1 MDKKAF
7 TLIELLAVIVILGIL
22 ALIVTP
28 ILINVVKDSNE
39 KSYKLSADG
48 YISAVNDY
56 ILSNQLDGKKV
67 ENGKYNIKNLDV
79 KISGKAPSKGSVE
92 IYDEKINNAQLCYDT
107 YLLKYDG
114 REVTLTEKGC
124 EKEATVNLAIG
135 EKKYDNVTKDDIET
149 EFNISDDISD
159 MTNIVCNNGV
169 TISMNDNTLKLS
181 DVYKDTNCT
190 MSSSINITF
199 DNLDDTK
206 NYILMLK
213 DETIES
219 NLIVDEKKKVSINLN
234 EQNLIY
240 NGSNSTATFE
250 ISGELSI
257 IGQNSSIVGNMNS
270 ATVTNNGILNID
282 GGSYNSIN
290 PLNNSKISI
299 KNAKLNCTNDG
310 NNCYPIFAQNNSNVE
325 LDNVTITSKGK
336 AAGTVE
342 NSNMLIKNSNF
353 NCTEDNCLYSSSIEK
368 LTVLD
373 TTIKASGY
381 AVKLNNSGEVTIKN
395 TKLESETYNA
405 VINAGISGKITI
417 ENSELISSNYR
428 GVTLDYASNG
438 SIDIYNSRV
447 IGKDYG
453 VLNNSN
459 GGGVININGGTYIS
473 NDITIMNIHDGKINI
488 NDKNGKVYIASY
500 KKEGNTDINK
510 TKAIKNTANGVIN
523 INGNVSDFCGKDDT
537 KTTIGT
543 CIYNE
548 YGRAIVNDD
557 TATGEIKIS
566 GGYIVS
572 NNSSA
577 VENFQGN
584 ISICGSKIDGKE
596 ADLKINKITTGD
608 YGYIYYDV
616 NTKLMNDTKIDRYN
630 NPSHIVL
637 TADLVCK

>member
-257 IGQNSSIVGNMNS
+257 IGQNSSIAGNMNS

-325 LDNVTITSKGK
+325 LDNVKAESKGK
-336 AAGTVE
+336 AAGAGG
-342 NSNMLIKNSNF
+342 NSNMIIKNSNF
-353 NCTEDNCLYSSSIEK
+353 ICTEDNCLYDDSIGK

-447 IGKDYG
+447 IGNDYG

-500 KKEGNTDINK
+500 KKEGNTDVYK
-510 TKAIKNTANGVIN
+510 AKAIKNTANGVIN

-548 YGRAIVNDD
+548 YGRTIVNDD

>member
-1 MDKKAF
+1 MNKKAF

-79 KISGKAPSKGSVE
+79 KISGKEPSKGSVE

-114 REVTLTEKGC
+114 KEVTLTEKGC
-124 EKEATVNLAIG
+124 EKEATVNLVIG
-135 EKKYDNVTKDDIET
+135 EKKYDNVIKDDIET

-159 MTNIVCNNGV
+159 MTNIVCNNGA

-190 MSSSINITF
+190 MSRSINDTF
-199 DNLDDTK
+199 NNLDDTK
-206 NYILMLK
+206 NYVLMLK
-213 DETIES
+213 KDTIKS
-219 NLIVDEKKKVSINLN
+219 KMTVGEKNKVTINLN
-234 EQNLIY
+234 GQNLTSI
-240 NGSNSTATFE
+240 GSDSTSAFG

-257 IGQNSSIVGNMNS
+257 IGQNSSIAGNMNS
-270 ATVTNNGILNID
+270 AEVTNNGILNID

-395 TKLESETYNA
+395 AKLESETYNA

>member
-48 YISAVNDY
+48 YINAVNDY

-79 KISGKAPSKGSVE
+79 KISGKAPSKGNVE

-114 REVTLTEKGC
+114 KEVTLTEKGC
-124 EKEATVNLAIG
+124 EKEATVNLVIG
-135 EKKYDNVTKDDIET
+135 EKKYDNVIKDDIET

-159 MTNIVCNNGV
+159 MTNIVCNNGA

-190 MSSSINITF
+190 MSRSIKTTF
-199 DNLDDTK
+199 DNLDNTK

-234 EQNLIY
+234 GQNLTC
-240 NGSNSTATFE
+240 NGSNSTSAFE

-257 IGQNSSIVGNMNS
+257 IGQNSSIAGNINS

-299 KNAKLNCTNDG
+299 KNATLNCTNDG
-310 NNCYPIFAQNNSNVE
+310 NNCYPIFAQENSNVE
-325 LDNVTITSKGK
+325 LDNVKAESKGK
-336 AAGTVE
+336 AAGAGG
-342 NSNMLIKNSNF
+342 NSNMIIKNSNF
-353 NCTEDNCLYSSSIEK
+353 ICTEDNCLYDDSIGK

-395 TKLESETYNA
+395 TKLESENNNA
-405 VINAGISGKITI
+405 VTNAVASGKITI

-428 GVTLDYASNG
+428 GVTLDEASNG

-500 KKEGNTDINK
+500 KKEGNTDVYK
-510 TKAIKNTANGVIN
+510 AKAIKNTANGVIN
-523 INGNVSDFCGKDDT
+523 ISGNVSDFCGKDDT

-577 VENFQGN
+577 VENFRGN

>member
-159 MTNIVCNNGV
+159 MTNIVCNNGA

-257 IGQNSSIVGNMNS
+257 IGQNSSIAGNMNS
-270 ATVTNNGILNID
+270 AEVTNNGILNID

-395 TKLESETYNA
+395 AKLESETYNA

-616 NTKLMNDTKIDRYN
+616 NTKLINDTKIDRYN

-637 TADLVCK
+637 TANLVCK

>member
-7 TLIELLAVIVILGIL
+7 TLIELLAVIVVLGIL

-257 IGQNSSIVGNMNS
+257 IGQNSSIAGNMNS
-270 ATVTNNGILNID
+270 AEVTNNGILNID

-395 TKLESETYNA
+395 AKLESETYNA

-616 NTKLMNDTKIDRYN
+616 NTKLINDTKIDRYN

-637 TADLVCK
+637 TANLVCK

>member
-159 MTNIVCNNGV
+159 MTNIVCNNGA

-257 IGQNSSIVGNMNS
+257 IGQNSSIAGNMNS

-310 NNCYPIFAQNNSNVE
+310 NNCYPIFAQENSNVE
-325 LDNVTITSKGK
+325 LDNVKTESKGK
-336 AAGTVE
+336 AAGAGG
-342 NSNMLIKNSNF
+342 NSNMIIKNSNF
-353 NCTEDNCLYSSSIEK
+353 ICTEDNCLYDDSIGK

-616 NTKLMNDTKIDRYN
+616 NTKLINDTKIDRYN

>member
-257 IGQNSSIVGNMNS
+257 IGQNSSIAGNMNS

-325 LDNVTITSKGK
+325 LDNVKAESKGK
-336 AAGTVE
+336 AAGAGG
-342 NSNMLIKNSNF
+342 NSNMIIKNSNF
-353 NCTEDNCLYSSSIEK
+353 ICTEDNCLYDDSIGK

-548 YGRAIVNDD
+548 YGRTIVNDD

>member
-79 KISGKAPSKGSVE
+79 KISGKEPSKGSVE

-114 REVTLTEKGC
+114 KEVTLTEKGC

-135 EKKYDNVTKDDIET
+135 KKTYKNTVKDDIET

-159 MTNIVCNNGV
+159 MTNIVCNNGA

-190 MSSSINITF
+190 MSRSINDTF
-199 DNLDDTK
+199 NNLDDTK
-206 NYILMLK
+206 NYVLMLK

-234 EQNLIY
+234 GQNLIY
-240 NGSNSTATFE
+240 NGSNSTAAFE

-257 IGQNSSIVGNMNS
+257 IGQNSSIAGSSHS
-270 ATVTNNGILNID
+270 AQVINNGILNID
-282 GGSYNSIN
+282 GGSYKTIR
-290 PLNNSKISI
+290 PLGNSKISI
-299 KNAKLNCTNDG
+299 KNATLNCTNDG
-310 NNCYPIFAQNNSNVE
+310 NNCYPIFAQENSNVE
-325 LDNVTITSKGK
+325 LDNVKAESKGK
-336 AAGTVE
+336 AAGAGG
-342 NSNMLIKNSNF
+342 NSNMIIKNSNF
-353 NCTEDNCLYSSSIEK
+353 ICTEDNCLYDDSIGK

-395 TKLESETYNA
+395 TKLESETNNA
-405 VINAGISGKITI
+405 VTNAGASGKITI

-428 GVTLDYASNG
+428 GVTLDEASSG
-438 SIDIYNSRV
+438 SIDIYNSKV

-473 NDITIMNIHDGKINI
+473 NDITIMNINDGKINI

-500 KKEGNTDINK
+500 KKEGNTDVYK
-510 TKAIKNTANGVIN
+510 AKAIKNTANGVIN

>member
-7 TLIELLAVIVILGIL
+7 TLIELLAVIVVLGIL

-257 IGQNSSIVGNMNS
+257 IGQNSSIAGNMNS

-290 PLNNSKISI
+290 PLNNSKISV
-299 KNAKLNCTNDG
+299 KNAKLKCTNDG
-310 NNCYPIFAQNNSNVE
+310 NNRYQIFAQNNSNVE

-342 NSNMLIKNSNF
+342 NSNMIIKNSNF
-353 NCTEDNCLYSSSIEK
+353 ICTEDNCLYDDSIGK

-459 GGGVININGGTYIS
+459 GGVININGGTYIS

-616 NTKLMNDTKIDRYN
+616 NTKLINDTKIDRYN

>member
-7 TLIELLAVIVILGIL
+7 TLIELLFVIVILGIL

-257 IGQNSSIVGNMNS
+257 IGQNSSIAGNMNS

-325 LDNVTITSKGK
+325 LDNVKAESKGK
-336 AAGTVE
+336 AAGAGG
-342 NSNMLIKNSNF
+342 NSNMIIKNSNF
-353 NCTEDNCLYSSSIEK
+353 ICTEDNCLYDDSIGK

-616 NTKLMNDTKIDRYN
+616 NTKLINDTKIDRYN

>member
-190 MSSSINITF
+190 MSRSINDTF
-199 DNLDDTK
+199 NNLDDTK
-206 NYILMLK
+206 NYVLMLK
-213 DETIES
+213 KDTIKS
-219 NLIVDEKKKVSINLN
+219 KMTVGEKNKVTINLN
-234 EQNLIY
+234 GQNLTSI
-240 NGSNSTATFE
+240 GSDSTSAFG

-257 IGQNSSIVGNMNS
+257 IGQNSSIAGNMNS
-270 ATVTNNGILNID
+270 AEVTNNGILNID

-395 TKLESETYNA
+395 AKLESETYNA

-637 TADLVCK
+637 AADLVCK

>member
-1 MDKKAF
+1 MNKKAF

-79 KISGKAPSKGSVE
+79 KISGKEPSKGSVE

-114 REVTLTEKGC
+114 KEVTLTEKGC
-124 EKEATVNLAIG
+124 EKEATVNLVIG
-135 EKKYDNVTKDDIET
+135 EKKYDNVIKDDIET

-159 MTNIVCNNGV
+159 MTNIVCNNGA

-190 MSSSINITF
+190 MSRSINDTF
-199 DNLDDTK
+199 NNLDDTK
-206 NYILMLK
+206 NYVLMLK
-213 DETIES
+213 KDTIKS
-219 NLIVDEKKKVSINLN
+219 KMTVGEKNKVTINLN
-234 EQNLIY
+234 GQNLTSI
-240 NGSNSTATFE
+240 GSDSTSAFG

-257 IGQNSSIVGNMNS
+257 IGQNSSIAGNMNS
-270 ATVTNNGILNID
+270 AEVTNNGILNID

-395 TKLESETYNA
+395 AKLESETYNA

-637 TADLVCK
+637 AADLVCK

>member
-79 KISGKAPSKGSVE
+79 KISGKEPSKGSVE

-114 REVTLTEKGC
+114 KEVTLTEKGC

-135 EKKYDNVTKDDIET
+135 KKTYKNTVKDDIET

-159 MTNIVCNNGV
+159 MTNIVCNNGA

-190 MSSSINITF
+190 MSRSINDTF
-199 DNLDDTK
+199 NNLDDTK
-206 NYILMLK
+206 NYVLMLK

-234 EQNLIY
+234 GQNLIY
-240 NGSNSTATFE
+240 NGSNSTAAFE

-257 IGQNSSIVGNMNS
+257 IGQNSSIAGSSHS
-270 ATVTNNGILNID
+270 AQVINNGILNID
-282 GGSYNSIN
+282 GGSYKTIR
-290 PLNNSKISI
+290 PLGNSKISI
-299 KNAKLNCTNDG
+299 KNATLNCTNDG
-310 NNCYPIFAQNNSNVE
+310 NNCYPIFAQENSNVE
-325 LDNVTITSKGK
+325 LDNVKAESKGK
-336 AAGTVE
+336 AAGAGG
-342 NSNMLIKNSNF
+342 NSNMIIKNSNF
-353 NCTEDNCLYSSSIEK
+353 ICTEDNCLYDDSIGK

-381 AVKLNNSGEVTIKN
+381 AVKLNNSGEVMIKN

-447 IGKDYG
+447 IGNDYG

>member
-190 MSSSINITF
+190 MSRSINDTF
-199 DNLDDTK
+199 NNLDDTK
-206 NYILMLK
+206 NYVLMLK
-213 DETIES
+213 KDTIKS
-219 NLIVDEKKKVSINLN
+219 KMTVGEKNKVTINLN
-234 EQNLIY
+234 GQNLTSI
-240 NGSNSTATFE
+240 GSDSTSAFG

-257 IGQNSSIVGNMNS
+257 IGQNSSIAGNMNS
-270 ATVTNNGILNID
+270 AEVTNNGILNID

-395 TKLESETYNA
+395 AKLESETYNA

-510 TKAIKNTANGVIN
+510 TKAIKNTANGIIN

>member
-7 TLIELLAVIVILGIL
+7 TLIELLAVIVVLGIL

-48 YISAVNDY
+48 YINAVNDY

-149 EFNISDDISD
+149 EFNISDDISNI
-159 MTNIVCNNGV
+159 TNIVCNNGV

-190 MSSSINITF
+190 MSSSINTTF
-199 DNLDDTK
+199 AKLDDTK
-206 NYILMLK
+206 NYVLMLK
-213 DETIES
+213 KDTIES
-219 NLIVDEKKKVSINLN
+219 KMTVGEKNKVTINLN
-234 EQNLIY
+234 GQNLTS
-240 NGSNSTATFE
+240 NGSDSTSAFG

-257 IGQNSSIVGNMNS
+257 IGENSSIAGNMNS
-270 ATVTNNGILNID
+270 AEVTKNGILNID
-282 GGSYNSIN
+282 GGSYNSIRA
-290 PLNNSKISI
+290 LGNSKISI

-310 NNCYPIFAQNNSNVE
+310 NNCYPMLANYNSNVE
-325 LDNVTITSKGK
+325 LDNVKAESKGK
-336 AAGTVE
+336 VAGAFG
-342 NSNMLIKNSNF
+342 NSNMIIKNSNF
-353 NCTEDNCLYSSSIEK
+353 TCTEDNCLYDDSIGK
-368 LTVLD
+368 LTILD
-373 TTIKASGY
+373 TKINAYGY

-395 TKLESETYNA
+395 TKLESKTNNA
-405 VINAGISGKITI
+405 VTNFGASGKIII

-428 GVTLDYASNG
+428 GVTLDYNSNG

-447 IGKDYG
+447 IGNDYG
-453 VLNNSN
+453 VLNGSN
-459 GGGVININGGTYIS
+459 VSGVININGGTYIS
-473 NDITIMNIHDGKINI
+473 NDITIMNLHDGKINI

-500 KKEGNTDINK
+500 KKDGNTSVYK
-510 TKAIKNTANGVIN
+510 AKAIKNTANGVIN
-523 INGNVSDFCGKDDT
+523 INANVSDFCGKDDT

-596 ADLKINKITTGD
+596 ADLKINKISTGD

-637 TADLVCK
+637 TTDLVCK